1 MFQNKEQENDVFLN
15 STAAQSFD
23 EIHDIHQKLE
33 QKRKA
38 TSSPSVSAGFAH
50 FVDRAT
56 FAETNNK
63 KSVKRGKQKSKT
75 SKKTKVTINEIDE
88 LEIAMDLLFGEQ

>member
-1 MFQNKEQENDVFLN
+1 M
-15 STAAQSFD
+15 
-23 EIHDIHQKLE
+23 E

-38 TSSPSVSAGFAH
+38 TNSTTVSAGFAH

-56 FAETNNK
+56 FAETNKTKNM
-63 KSVKRGKQKSKT
+63 KRGKQKTKT